1 MKKIGFMILLSIALL
16 GEWRI
21 YGSNPTLMY
30 NSESGEV
37 FRYFEQDGI
46 AGFMKLNFHKNFT
59 LKESPNV
66 VKTTPSTLQDN
77 AIDVKKLQQTLMN
90 NSLNEVLK

>member
-1 MKKIGFMILLSIALL
+1 MKKVGVILILSLSL
-16 GEWRI
+16 FGEWKM
-21 YGSNPTLMY
+21 YGNNPILMY

-46 AGFMKLNFHKNFT
+46 AGFMKLNYHKNFT
-59 LKESPNV
+59 LKETQNNS
-66 VKTTPSTLQDN
+66 KTTSSTVQDN
-77 AIDVKKLQQTLMN
+77 TIDVKKLQQTLMN